1 MSRGQINKRLGVTKN
16 NYKKLIPQL
25 KRVINNLPK
34 DDKNNKELLREGLKT
49 LGWSD
54 KEINYFSNLKSRD
67 HLHKKHNPDQKT
79 SPSFKGYKNNVGQ
92 PKTNP
97 KPYQGGSP
105 GLGKKK

>member
-54 KEINYFSNLKSRD
+54 K
-67 HLHKKHNPDQKT
+67 
-79 SPSFKGYKNNVGQ
+79 
-92 PKTNP
+92 
-97 KPYQGGSP
+97 
-105 GLGKKK
+105 